1 MKKITKNKEDIKKRR
16 NDSENKEDTSNFNE
30 EELLEKFIG
39 IKEFDTT
46 KVVFHS
52 NLE

>member
-1 MKKITKNKEDIKKRR
+1 MKKITKNKEDIRR
-16 NDSENKEDTSNFNE
+16 RRDDSEKKEDTSNFNE

-46 KVVFHS
+46 KVFLLF